1 MPTFVTRRAAL
12 GIVAAAAL
20 ASLTAC
26 ASDIRPL
33 EDPSVV
39 DPMRPY
45 KGELKFNSY
54 KSTGTYHPA
63 SSTKKAENPPM
74 PTPPVNMKSKTTSGM
89 YAAIGYWVASLNYLT
104 VTGDDTPLKAVDMD
118 VIYVRKMEAYVELY
132 KKNEGWM
139 YGTETPLVAD
149 LTEETPQ
156 KVDDEQY
163 RWKGVARSHKDAVLH
178 YVPEDR
184 DIRLA
189 ETSGDSSDDEVTF
202 VLKYRNDAWMVTVE
216 TKSSST
222 TSPGSSGGS
231 GSGLNV

>member
-12 GIVAAAAL
+12 GVVATAAL

-33 EDPSVV
+33 EDPSLV
-39 DPMRPY
+39 DPLGPY

-54 KSTGTYHPA
+54 KSTGTYRPA

-74 PTPPVNMKSKTTSGM
+74 PVPPENIKSKTISGM
-89 YAAIGYWVASLNYLT
+89 YAALGYWLASLNYLT
-104 VTGDDTPLKAVDMD
+104 VTGDAAPFKDVDLD
-118 VIYVRKMEAYVELY
+118 GIYVQKMKIYVDLY
-132 KKNEGWM
+132 AKNEGWM
-139 YGTETPLVAD
+139 YGTETPLLVE
-149 LTEETPQ
+149 LTEKTPQ
-156 KVDDEQY
+156 KVNDDQY
-163 RWKGVARSHKDAVLH
+163 RWKGIARSHKDAVLH

-184 DIRLA
+184 DIRL
-189 ETSGDSSDDEVTF
+189 TDMSGNSSDDEVTF
-202 VLKYRNDAWMVTVE
+202 VVEYRYSAWAVTVE

>member
-1 MPTFVTRRAAL
+1 MPTFVTRRTAL
-12 GIVAAAAL
+12 GVATAAAL

-45 KGELKFNSY
+45 KGDLKFNSY
-54 KSTGTYHPA
+54 KSTGTYRPA
-63 SSTKKAENPPM
+63 STTKKAENPPM
-74 PTPPVNMKSKTTSGM
+74 PVPPENIKSKTISGM
-89 YAAIGYWVASLNYLT
+89 YAALGYWLAALNYLT

-132 KKNEGWM
+132 KKDEGWM
-139 YGTETPLVAD
+139 YGTDTPLLAE
-149 LTEETPQ
+149 LIEETPQ

-163 RWKGVARSHKDAVLH
+163 RWKGIGRNHKAAVLH

-184 DIRLA
+184 DIHIA
-189 ETSGDSSDDEVTF
+189 DTSGSSANDEVTF
-202 VLKYRNDAWMVTVE
+202 VLNYRNNTWMVTIE

-222 TSPGSSGGS
+222 AAPDSSGGS
-231 GSGLNV
+231 NSGLNV

>member
-54 KSTGTYHPA
+54 KSTGTYRPA

-104 VTGDDTPLKAVDMD
+104 VTGDDTPFKAVDMD

-139 YGTETPLVAD
+139 YGTETPLMAE

-156 KVDDEQY
+156 KVDDQQY
-163 RWKGVARSHKDAVLH
+163 RWKGIVRGHKDAVLH

-184 DIRLA
+184 DIRVG
-189 ETSGDSSDDEVTF
+189 ESSGDSSNDEVTF
-202 VLKYRNDAWMVTVE
+202 VLNYRDDAWMVTVE
-216 TKSSST
+216 TKNSST